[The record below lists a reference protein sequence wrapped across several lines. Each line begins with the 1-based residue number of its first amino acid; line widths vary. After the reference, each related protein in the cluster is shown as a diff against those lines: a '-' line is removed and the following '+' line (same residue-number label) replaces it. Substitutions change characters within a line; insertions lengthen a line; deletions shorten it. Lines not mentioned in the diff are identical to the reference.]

1 MGTSHFLQYRGR
13 YLMSPTEEG
22 LLLIDQ
28 HRAHVRILF
37 EEYLLHSADGQQFS
51 QGLLFPQMVDFTPSQ
66 VALLQSFEDDLAH
79 IGFDLSYLGGG
90 TFTIL
95 GVPTGVDGIDPG
107 KLLQSIVDEALTNHT
122 RVKEEVRKMLSLA
135 LAKKAAIPVGQEL
148 SENEMR
154 DLATR
159 VLALPSPTLTP
170 DGKTIVCV
178 LPHHM
183 LTSRF

>member
-1 MGTSHFLQYRGR
+1 
-13 YLMSPTEEG
+13 
-22 LLLIDQ
+22 
-28 HRAHVRILF
+28 
-37 EEYLLHSADGQQFS
+37 
-51 QGLLFPQMVDFTPSQ
+51 MVDFTPSQ

-159 VLALPSPTLTP
+159 LFALPSPTLTP